1 MRIPILLLTA
11 LTMVILHSCKSEKKV
26 DNPFFEA
33 YQTPYQVPPFDQID
47 TTSYMPAF
55 LEGIRQ
61 QIEEIDAIVNNSQ
74 PPDFENTILAFDRSG
89 KLLTRVS
96 KVFYNLNEANT
107 NPQMQSIARQLSPI
121 MSKHRDDIALNEKL
135 FARIKAVYEKRMESN
150 LDSQQVR
157 AVEKYYRDFERQGA
171 NLIGEQKEKL
181 RKLNSELS
189 MLSLTFGENLL
200 AETNE
205 NFLLVIDNKQDLDGL
220 PQPVIDGAAETA
232 KEKNMEGKWAFT
244 LSKPSMI
251 PFLQYS
257 KNRALREKIYRAYFM
272 RGDNGNKND
281 NNATVANMVELRAEK
296 AKLLGYPTYAAYII
310 DENMAK
316 TPENV
321 DAFLMKLWNSALPVS
336 KMEAADMQKIIDRE
350 GGNFKLQSWDWWYY
364 AEKVRK
370 EKFDLDENELKPFF
384 SLTHVRDGMFMVANK
399 LYGIT
404 FTKRTDI
411 PIYCKDVETY
421 VANEQNGDLLGILYL
436 DYFPRDGKRGGAWC
450 TDFRSAGWED
460 DKRIAPVVSVVCNF
474 TKPTSEMPALLS
486 WDETTTLFHEFGHA
500 LHALFTEGKYIR
512 TAGNVAQDYVEL
524 PSQINE
530 NWAGDPEV
538 LKGYAKH
545 YKTGEPIPDELIE
558 KIRKSG
564 RFNQGFETVEYIA
577 AALLDMDYHNLAEPA
592 KVDPRIFEKEA
603 MEKIG
608 LIPEILPRYR
618 STYFAHI
625 FDGGYAAG
633 YYVYIWAAVLDADA
647 FNAFKES
654 GDIYNRELAA
664 KFRKHCLAESGDDEG
679 MVQYRKFR
687 GADPSV
693 EPLLQRRGLK

>member
-1 MRIPILLLTA
+1 MRLPIIFLTA
-11 LTMVILHSCKSEKKV
+11 LTMVVFNSCKPEKKA

-33 YQTPYQVPPFDQID
+33 YQTPFQVPPFNDID

-55 LEGIRQ
+55 LEGIKQ
-61 QIEEIDAIVNNSQ
+61 HIAEIDAIVNNPQS
-74 PPDFENTILAFDRSG
+74 PDFDNTILAFDQSG

-121 MSKHRDDIALNEKL
+121 MSKHQDDISLNEKL
-135 FARIKAVYEKRMESN
+135 FARIKTVFEKRKDLN
-150 LDSQQVR
+150 LDTQQIRV
-157 AVEKYYRDFERQGA
+157 VEKYYRDFERQGA
-171 NLIGEQKEKL
+171 NLSGDQKEKL
-181 RKLNSELS
+181 RKLNAELS

-205 NFLLVIDNKQDLDGL
+205 NFLLVIEHKQDLEGL

-232 KEKNMEGKWAFT
+232 KEKNMNGKWAFT

-251 PFLQYS
+251 PFLQYA

-281 NNATVANMVELRAEK
+281 NNTTVAKIVELRVEK
-296 AKLLGYPTYAAYII
+296 AKLLGYSSYAAYII

-321 DAFLMKLWNSALPVS
+321 NAFLMKLWNSALPVS
-336 KMEAADMQKIIDRE
+336 KMEVTEMQKIIDRE
-350 GGNFKLQSWDWWYY
+350 GGAFKLQSWDWWYY

-384 SLTHVRDGMFMVANK
+384 SLSNVRDGMFMVANK

-404 FTKRTDI
+404 FTKRTDL
-411 PIYCKDVETY
+411 PIYYKDVETY
-421 VANEQNGDLLGILYL
+421 EAKEPNGDLLGILYL

-460 DKRIAPVVSVVCNF
+460 GKRVAPVVSVVCNF
-474 TKPTSEMPALLS
+474 TKPTSDLPALLS

-545 YKTGEPIPDELIE
+545 YKTGEPIPDNLIA
-558 KIRKSG
+558 KIQKSG

-577 AALLDMDYHNLAEPA
+577 AALLDMDYHNLTEPT
-592 KVDPRIFEKEA
+592 KVNPQIFEKEA
-603 MEKIG
+603 MQKIG

-647 FNAFKES
+647 FNAFKET

-679 MVQYRKFR
+679 MVQYKKFR
-687 GADPSV
+687 GEEPSV
-693 EPLLQRRGLK
+693 EPLLKRRGLK